1 MTAVEAPALEA
12 SMPRLVDEANKVTVS
27 FKDAAVMFDL
37 PPRATLADIALRIA
51 EVAER
56 HLAAP
61 VAVNVKLRH

>member
-1 MTAVEAPALEA
+1 
-12 SMPRLVDEANKVTVS
+12 MPRLADRANEVTVS
-27 FKDAAVMFDL
+27 FKDAAVIFAL

-61 VAVNVKLRH
+61 VAVNIKLRH